1 MKGLQQTRITPFTIV
16 LRSGTGIDT
25 GNIRA
30 EETRKKKR
38 TIAVITRQIPVLRDA
53 NYPKLN
59 SLELAAV
66 L

>member
-25 GNIRA
+25 GNLRA
-30 EETRKKKR
+30 EETRKKKH

-53 NYPKLN
+53 NYLKLN